1 MKVAVHQ
8 PQYIPWLGYFHKMAS
23 SDLFVLLDTVQYKK
37 REFQNR
43 NRIKTPAGPL
53 WLTIPVLTKGSYLQ
67 KISEVRID
75 HQERWAEK
83 HRHGLERN
91 YSHEPYYKKYRN
103 FLEEIYGRKWES
115 LLEVNMATIKYLG
128 RALNLATP
136 IMLESTLGTTQTR
149 TGRII
154 EICQKVK
161 ADIYLSGQGAK
172 DYLDENLLA
181 QNGITLEYQEF
192 VHPVYPQLYGPF
204 IPYLSVLDLIFNCGP
219 DSRKILLG

>member
-1 MKVAVHQ
+1 MRVAVHQ
-8 PQYIPWLGYFHKMAS
+8 PQYIPWLGYFHKIAS

-67 KISEVRID
+67 KISEVQID
-75 HQERWAEK
+75 NQERWAEK
-83 HRHGLERN
+83 HRHSLERN
-91 YSHEPYYKKYRN
+91 YAHAPYYKKYRD
-103 FLEEIYGRKWES
+103 FLEEIYGQEWAS
-115 LLEVNMATIKYLG
+115 LIEVNMATIKYLCQ
-128 RALNLATP
+128 ALNLDTP
-136 IMLESTLGTTQTR
+136 IMLESTIGTTQTQ
-149 TGRII
+149 TARII

-204 IPYLSVLDLIFNCGP
+204 IPYLSTLDLIFNCGP
-219 DSRKILLG
+219 DSKKILLG